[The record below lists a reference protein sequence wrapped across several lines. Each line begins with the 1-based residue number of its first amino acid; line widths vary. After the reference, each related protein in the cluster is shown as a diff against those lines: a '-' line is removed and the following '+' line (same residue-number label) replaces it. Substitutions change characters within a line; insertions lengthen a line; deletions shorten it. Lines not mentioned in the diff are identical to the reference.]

1 MLKISFSNKVNI
13 LTKGKNKKL
22 FLMSMLWLLLA
33 QIIIKYSEKFL
44 DFSSKKTKNVIQNL
58 YRMLDRN

>member
-13 LTKGKNKKL
+13 LTKGKKKL
-22 FLMSMLWLLLA
+22 FLMSMLWLPLA

-44 DFSSKKTKNVIQNL
+44 DFSSKKTK
-58 YRMLDRN
+58 M